1 MAEKKIVVTVDVAD
15 DNEKRKAMMVVSV
28 LSGINFMSMD
38 MKTKKMTVIGTVDPV
53 KVVDKLRKRW
63 NAHVISVGPKE
74 EPKKAETKKEEPK
87 KTEAKKEEPKKDSGE
102 HIGQLVKL
110 YQAYNP
116 HLTTHYSVISREEDP
131 NSCVIC

>member
-1 MAEKKIVVTVDVAD
+1 MAEKIVVKVDVAD
-15 DNEKRKAMMVVSV
+15 DDEKRKAMMAVSV
-28 LSGINFMSMD
+28 LPGINFMCMD
-38 MKTKKMTVIGTVDPV
+38 MKDKKMTVIGTVDPV

-74 EPKKAETKKEEPK
+74 EPKK
-87 KTEAKKEEPKKDSGE
+87 TEAKKEEPKKDSAE

-116 HLTTHYSVISREEDP
+116 RLTTHYSVISREEDP